1 MHGTSSV
8 PRREHTKI
16 DRRQF
21 RDTEENFA
29 SVIGDVARLL
39 WPKGTAAEIA
49 ALAGCTVRNAEMYL
63 SGQQKWSGDALAAI
77 VAEILRRHSLR
88 NIKITKR

>member
-8 PRREHTKI
+8 PLREHTKI
-16 DRRQF
+16 SRREF
-21 RDTEENFA
+21 RPTEESFA

-39 WPKGTAAEIA
+39 WPKGTAAEVA

-77 VAEILRRHSLR
+77 VSEILKRHALR
-88 NIKITKR
+88 NVKVRAR